1 MARVAVLCQDL
12 LFGSKLVA
20 AMEAAGHEV
29 DQLTSVKD
37 AHEAA
42 PRGEGL
48 LVDLTD
54 EDLDGTGLVEYMRES
69 GELGDVATLGFY
81 AHVDR
86 ETRARAEEAGFDL
99 VVPRSR
105 MARESTALVERLLD
119 S

>member
-1 MARVAVLCQDL
+1 VARVAVLCQDL
-12 LFGSKLVA
+12 LFGSKLVS
-20 AMEAAGHEV
+20 AMEDAGHEV
-29 DQLTSVKD
+29 DRLTSVK
-37 AHEAA
+37 AAREAA
-42 PRGEGL
+42 PRGDVV

-54 EDLDGTGLVEYMRES
+54 EELDGAGLVEYMRES
-69 GELGDVATLGFY
+69 GELGSVGTLGFY

-119 S
+119 R

>member
-20 AMEAAGHEV
+20 AMEAVGHEV
-29 DQLTSVKD
+29 DRLTSVN
-37 AHEAA
+37 AAREAA
-42 PRGEGL
+42 SRGEVM

-54 EDLDGTGLVEYMRES
+54 AELDGTGLVEYMRES

-81 AHVDR
+81 AHVDQ
-86 ETRARAEEAGFDL
+86 ETRARAKKAGFDL

-119 S
+119 R